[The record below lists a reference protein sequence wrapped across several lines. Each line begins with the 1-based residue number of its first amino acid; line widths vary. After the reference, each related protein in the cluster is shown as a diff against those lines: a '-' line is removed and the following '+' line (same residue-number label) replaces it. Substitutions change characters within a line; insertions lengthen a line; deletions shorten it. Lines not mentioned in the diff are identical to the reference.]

1 MTARRES
8 VDEAMLHSYVDGE
21 LDDRGR
27 LEVEEWLNGH
37 SDDRA
42 RVAEWI
48 AQRQKLHEL
57 IDPVLTEPIPES
69 IIKVSA
75 GRRAGRSFRQFVAA
89 AAALALFIA
98 GSICG
103 WLLSNVEVG
112 TNGTGRII
120 AERALNAHRIYASEV
135 RHPVEV
141 EAAQKA
147 HLVAWLSKRLGT
159 PIKAPDLT
167 ETGFNLIG
175 GRLLPDDATPAAQF
189 MYQNDAGQRITIYVV
204 ANTPSRET
212 AFRIYNKG
220 PIKSFY
226 WLSRACTYAVA
237 GAIDQ
242 QALLNVAQLIYEQL
256 SSGTHS

>member
-1 MTARRES
+1 MTARRDS
-8 VDEAMLHSYVDGE
+8 MDEAMLHAYVDGE

-37 SDDRA
+37 PDDSV

-57 IDPVLTEPIPES
+57 FDPVLTEPIPKS
-69 IIKVSA
+69 ITKATARRRS
-75 GRRAGRSFRQFVAA
+75 GRLTRQL
-89 AAALALFIA
+89 AALAAAIALFVA
-98 GSICG
+98 GAVCG
-103 WLLSNVEVG
+103 WLLGSVQLG
-112 TNGTGRII
+112 GRAPGRVI
-120 AERALNAHRIYASEV
+120 AERALNAHLIYTSEV

-147 HLVAWLSKRLGT
+147 HLVAWLSKRLNT

-167 ETGFNLIG
+167 QEGFKLMG
-175 GRLLPDDATPAAQF
+175 GRLLPDDSIPAAQF

-204 ANTPSRET
+204 ANNPSRET
-212 AFRIYNKG
+212 AFQIYNKG
-220 PIKSFY
+220 PMKSFF
-226 WLSRACTYAVA
+226 WLGSACTYAVT

-242 QALLNVAQLIYEQL
+242 QALLNIAHLIFKQL
-256 SSGTHS
+256 SSGAHS